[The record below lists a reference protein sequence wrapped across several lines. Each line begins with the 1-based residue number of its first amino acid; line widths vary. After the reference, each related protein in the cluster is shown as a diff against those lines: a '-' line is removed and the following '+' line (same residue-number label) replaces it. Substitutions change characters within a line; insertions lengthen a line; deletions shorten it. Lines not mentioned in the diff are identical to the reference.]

1 MGNYSKFI
9 VAAVGFTVMIVNQV
23 WGVDLTG
30 YSDGVIAGINAV
42 IGIATALGVKQITNK
57 PL

>member
-9 VAAVGFTVMIVNQV
+9 VAAVGFAIMIVNQV

-30 YSDGVIAGINAV
+30 YSDGVIAGINAA
-42 IGIATALGVKQITNK
+42 IGIATALGVKQIANK